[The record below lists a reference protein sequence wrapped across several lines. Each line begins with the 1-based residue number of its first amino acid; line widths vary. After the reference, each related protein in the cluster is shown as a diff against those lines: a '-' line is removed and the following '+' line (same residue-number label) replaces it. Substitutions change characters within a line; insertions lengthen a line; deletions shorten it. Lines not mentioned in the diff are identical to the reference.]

1 MTVLVLLWLAPGL
14 AGAAK
19 ISDVRNTK
27 HNFSA
32 LIEPAGVNR
41 VAHAT
46 SESQICAFCHTP
58 HGATPEQKAPIWN
71 RQLSQATYIPYT
83 STSIDATDLGQ
94 PGGKS
99 KLCLSCHDGTIAL
112 GTVNVLNRTTHLDEP
127 VPFTGTSNSPPGTI
141 REGLGATTGFTRR
154 IGTDLTNDHPISF
167 TYDSAQ
173 AARDGE
179 LYNPV
184 VPYERVYE
192 RTRISAPDPA
202 QPAMPQGNYL
212 PLERDASG
220 AGPKVECISCHDPH
234 IRSDVPGENIKFLR
248 ANRFQAAAPDV
259 NNTFDG
265 NRDVI
270 CLACHEKAGWAN
282 SAHANPAVGD
292 ERYTDAAAD
301 LREFPRDTRVWQAA
315 CLNCH
320 DPHTVQG
327 ARRIL
332 REGTDGPL
340 QTDPAT
346 GGQYKQGGNPAV
358 EQVCYACHGDPAA
371 GPPTAQTLQGQI
383 NPSNNT
389 AFEVPDVKTD
399 FTTMRSHM
407 PISSTDQLSG
417 QEIHSIGTGNPNT
430 QGGGQLGMDF
440 IESRDN
446 LGLVGG
452 TFNRHAECTD
462 CHNPHRLTKKR
473 LFYDNNSA
481 PDAAGTHLREPG
493 APVTNIASGVLRGIW
508 GVEPTTWGSTAFGSD
523 PLTFDVK
530 RGDPGA
536 GGNTDV
542 SATYLTREYQ
552 LCMKCHSNYAYG
564 STPPPLGYTSGL
576 TPAGTNALL
585 TYTNQGME
593 YQSPPTHRGEGTPAD
608 LSPTGAYDGGAACT
622 NTTNDGNGTP
632 LVITGRLDPQGN
644 CTDYVND
651 NHRSW
656 HPVIRETGRTPAV
669 RNAAADDWRPPFNT
683 GVGIQTMYCTDCH
696 GSRTDGNTIVP
707 VNGENGY
714 PWGPHGSNEN
724 FLLKG
729 SWSDQTG
736 ENTVNFANEA
746 DPSNGLCFRCHDPKQ
761 YARTA
766 ISPCGPNSGNCTPA
780 DPAVLAS
787 GFRRQVGGG
796 GCLQFLG
803 INLHIGHA
811 SVVNN
816 FRCTYCHVAVPH
828 GWKNKVFL
836 ANLNDIGLE
845 AGLPPGTQ
853 VRYTGF
859 APSGTGRYYQGP
871 YNNGAA
877 LKVRKFARSG
887 EWLDVNCGSAGT
899 PGNNVA
905 GVNWM
910 NNSSESCV
918 NMP

>member
-1 MTVLVLLWLAPGL
+1 MRRQWPRFSATVIAALCLVSGPLE
-14 AGAAK
+14 AAK
-19 ISDVRNTK
+19 ISDISNTK

-32 LIEPAGVNR
+32 TVTPAGVTR
-41 VAHAT
+41 AASAT

-58 HGATPEQKAPIWN
+58 HGATPELKAPIWN
-71 RQLSQATYIPYT
+71 RQLSQATYIPYD
-83 STSIDATDLGQ
+83 STSLDATDLGQ

-112 GTVNVLNRTTHLDEP
+112 GTINVLNRTDHLDQP
-127 VPFTGTSNSPPGTI
+127 IAFTGTSSSPAGSIP
-141 REGLGATTGFTRR
+141 EGLGSTTGFTRR
-154 IGTDLTNDHPISF
+154 LGVDLTNDHPISF

-179 LYNPV
+179 LYDPI
-184 VPYERVYE
+184 VPHQRVYE
-192 RTRISAPDPA
+192 RTRISAPEAP

-220 AGPKVECISCHDPH
+220 AGPKLECITCHDPH

-248 ANRFQAAAPDV
+248 ANRFQSATPV
-259 NNTFDG
+259 ENQFDG
-265 NRDVI
+265 NRDII
-270 CLACHEKAGWAN
+270 CLACHEKAGWVG

-332 REGTDGPL
+332 REGTDSAL
-340 QTDPAT
+340 QTDPVT

-358 EQVCYACHGDPAA
+358 EHVCYACHGDPAN
-371 GPPTAQTLQGQI
+371 GLPTAQTLQGQI

-389 AFEVPDVKTD
+389 AFEVPDVETD
-399 FTTMRSHM
+399 FTTMLRHM
-407 PISSTDQLSG
+407 PISSADQIAG
-417 QEIHSIGTGNPNT
+417 QELHSIGTGNPAT
-430 QGGGQLGMDF
+430 QGGGELGQDF
-440 IESRDN
+440 IESREN
-446 LGLVGG
+446 LGLGTG

-462 CHNPHRLTKKR
+462 CHNPHRVAKTR
-473 LFYDNNSA
+473 LFNDDNTVPA
-481 PDAAGTHLREPG
+481 PAGTHQHEDGVPH
-493 APVTNIASGVLRGIW
+493 TNLASGVLRGIW
-508 GVEPTTWGSTAFGSD
+508 GVEPTAWGSTAFGSE
-523 PLTFDVK
+523 PLESAFEVK
-530 RGDPGA
+530 RGDPGT
-536 GGNTDV
+536 GGSTAV
-542 SATYLTREYQ
+542 SAPYLTREYQ
-552 LCMKCHSNYAYG
+552 LCLKCHSNYAYG

-576 TPAGTNALL
+576 TPAGTNALF
-585 TYTNQGME
+585 TYTNQAME
-593 YQSPPTHRGEGTPAD
+593 YQSPVDHMGEGTP
-608 LSPTGAYDGGAACT
+608 STPTGAYDTGAACT
-622 NTTNDGNGTP
+622 STTQDGNGTP
-632 LVITGRLDPQGN
+632 LVISGRLDPQGN
-644 CTDYVND
+644 CSDYVND

-656 HPVIRETGRTPAV
+656 HPVMRETGRTPAV
-669 RNAAADDWRPPFNT
+669 RNADANDWRSPFNAA
-683 GVGIQTMYCTDCH
+683 VGTQTMYCTDCH
-696 GSRTDGNTIVP
+696 GSRTDGNTVVP
-707 VNGENGY
+707 VNGEDGY

-729 SWSDQTG
+729 GWDDQTG
-736 ENTVNFANEA
+736 ENTTNFANEA
-746 DPSNGLCFRCHDPKQ
+746 DPNNDLCFRCHDPKQ

-766 ISPCGPNSGNCTPA
+766 ISP
-780 DPAVLAS
+780 DPQVLPS

-796 GCLQFLG
+796 GCLQFMGL
-803 INLHIGHA
+803 NLHVGHA

-816 FRCTYCHVAVPH
+816 FRCTYCHVAIPH

-836 ANLNDIGLE
+836 ANLNDVGLE
-845 AGLPPGTQ
+845 AALPAGTQ
-853 VRYTGF
+853 VRYSGF

-871 YNNGAA
+871 YYNGAV

-887 EWLDVNCGSAGT
+887 EWLDVNCGSAGA
-899 PGNNVA
+899 PGNAVA

-910 NNSSESCV
+910 NNSGEACV